1 MSEHEWDVFVFLL
14 SLSLFFSVCVCV
26 SGAAWVGRLSFPRTA
41 LIENRAFE
49 RRRKNNRNSSGS
61 EWKLIGTCACSP
73 FQMMNTSVNLCVRV
87 RPSSC
92 VLLSDECTALRLIP
106 DFPNSDSRLLK
117 SRSWKGNQLKWM
129 LKFPQNSQGWHSSHT
144 AHYMLHT
151 SDMGVL
157 HKLPNY
163 QTHFQQQKKWL
174 LHPAGPYSRQTAS
187 LSELTD
193 HSINITNGRGGLDY
207 LSVYTHTA
215 THPLLKVI

>member
-14 SLSLFFSVCVCV
+14 SLSLSFSVCVCV

-61 EWKLIGTCACSP
+61 EWKLIGTCVCSP
-73 FQMMNTSVNLCVRV
+73 FEMMNTSVNLCVRV
-87 RPSSC
+87 RASSF
-92 VLLSDECTALRLIP
+92 VLPSDECTALRLIP
-106 DFPNSDSRLLK
+106 YFPNSDSRLLK

-129 LKFPQNSQGWHSSHT
+129 LKFPQNFQGWHSSHT

-163 QTHFQQQKKWL
+163 QTRFQQQKKWL
-174 LHPAGPYSRQTAS
+174 LQPAGPYSRQPDCQSWWIVPSTSQMA
-187 LSELTD
+187 EE
-193 HSINITNGRGGLDY
+193 
-207 LSVYTHTA
+207 V
-215 THPLLKVI
+215 